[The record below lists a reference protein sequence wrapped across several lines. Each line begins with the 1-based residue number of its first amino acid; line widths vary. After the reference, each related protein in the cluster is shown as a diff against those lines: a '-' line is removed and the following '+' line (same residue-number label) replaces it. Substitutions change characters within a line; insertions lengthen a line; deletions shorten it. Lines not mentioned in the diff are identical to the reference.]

1 MEHEVFV
8 NKDEL
13 IPAVQGMLAE
23 RARLGTITC
32 VDLIDEFELIYHFEP
47 QEAPDPLTHVRARV
61 TKGDTWPSITS
72 IYPSASLAELEIQDH
87 FDIQISGITLDFQ
100 RRFLRSKESPE
111 AALLKP
117 TPYELTVPT
126 RHPAKCGESCPAGI
140 DIPRYV
146 RLIGEDRPAD
156 ALAVIKQSLPFP
168 GILGRVCF
176 APCENSCRQAKQ
188 EEPIAVRML
197 KRFAYDNTTYEE
209 KVAAEPT
216 GKRVA
221 IIGSGPAGLTAAYY
235 LVKMGHEVAVFEALP
250 EAGGMMRVG
259 IPAYRLPR
267 KVLDEEIDLVKQL
280 GAKIQTNTEVS
291 SLEKL
296 FQDGYQAILVATGA
310 HRGMKLGLE
319 GEDHHKMLDCIDF
332 LRDVSFGK
340 RTELGNRVAVIGG
353 GNATIDA
360 ARSALR
366 LGAKE
371 VIILYRRTRAEM
383 PANTSE
389 IEEAISEGVKIDFL
403 VAPRRIEEATGEGV
417 RTDFQVTPRRII
429 MGKNDTVI
437 LESVR
442 MKLGAPDAS
451 GRPRPEPIEGSEFQ
465 LEVDAIIAAIGQSPD
480 VPQEF
485 ALETG
490 SKNTVI
496 VDAETMATSRE
507 GVFAAG
513 DVITG
518 PASVVEAVRSAKQAT
533 LSIDRYLGGE
543 GVLPVPELDIKD
555 LTSRQTFIERWA
567 RNNQRV
573 VIPSLAIDDR
583 LRGFDEV
590 ELGLTEEMATAEGRR
605 CWRCDLEE

>member
-23 RARLGTITC
+23 RARLGTISC
-32 VDLIDEFELIYHFEP
+32 VDLVDEFELIYHFEP
-47 QEAPDPLTHVRARV
+47 QEAPDPLTHVRVRV
-61 TKGDTWPSITS
+61 AKGDSLPSISS
-72 IYPSASLAELEIQDH
+72 IYPSAFLAENEIQDH
-87 FDIQISGITLDFQ
+87 FDIQIGGIIFDFQ
-100 RRFLRSKESPE
+100 RRFVRSKESPE
-111 AALLKP
+111 AELLKP
-117 TPYELTVPT
+117 TPYKLTEAT
-126 RHPAKCGESCPAGI
+126 RHPVRCREACPADI

-146 RLIGEDRPAD
+146 RLIGENRPAD
-156 ALAVIKQSLPFP
+156 ALAVIKQALPFP

-176 APCENSCRQAKQ
+176 APCETPCRQAKQ

-197 KRFAYDNTTYEE
+197 KRFAYEHATYEE
-209 KVAAEPT
+209 KGPARRT

-221 IIGSGPAGLTAAYY
+221 IVGSGPAGLTAAYY

-280 GAKIQTNTEVS
+280 GAKIQTSTKVF
-291 SLEKL
+291 SLEQL

-319 GEDHHKMLDCIDF
+319 GEDHHKVLECIDF
-332 LRDVSFGK
+332 LRGVSFGK

-353 GNATIDA
+353 GNAAIDA

-366 LGAKE
+366 LGARD
-371 VIILYRRTRAEM
+371 VTILYRRTRAEM

-403 VAPRRIEEATGEGV
+403 VAPRRI
-417 RTDFQVTPRRII
+417 
-429 MGKNDTVI
+429 MSKNDTVI

-480 VPQEF
+480 VPKEF
-485 ALETG
+485 TLETG
-490 SKNTVI
+490 SNNTVI

-513 DVITG
+513 DVIAG

-573 VIPSLAIDDR
+573 VMPSLAIDDR

-590 ELGLTEEMATAEGRR
+590 ELGLTEEMAMAEGRR